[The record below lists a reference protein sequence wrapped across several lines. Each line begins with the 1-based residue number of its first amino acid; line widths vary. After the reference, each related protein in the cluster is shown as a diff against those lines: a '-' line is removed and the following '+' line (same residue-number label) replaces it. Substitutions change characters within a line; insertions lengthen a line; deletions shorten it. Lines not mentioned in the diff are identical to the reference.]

1 MKFGDILLAVVI
13 ILIFVGL
20 YLFSIVS
27 VGLKKLETKW
37 PEYRCNPLVMPFASY
52 LGKDATTNFTYCIS
66 TIMGSMMG
74 FFLQPINFTTG
85 MLGNLG
91 GIITK
96 SLNDVRKLQ
105 NFLRDSISNITGDI
119 FGIFMNILISFQAM
133 IMNIKD
139 LIMKQLGIAVVI
151 MNLMKS
157 ANLTGES
164 VWKGP
169 IGSMIRTVC
178 FKNNTPIKLKSG
190 EIVRMKNLEL
200 GDIIENGSE
209 VIAILKIKGN
219 KENPFYKI
227 FSEKL
232 NKYIYVTGSHKIQHP
247 ETKQFVYVEKYEK
260 AIKTSEYETELSC
273 LVTDDH
279 LIQIGEHTFWDWE
292 D

>member
-1 MKFGDILLAVVI
+1 
-13 ILIFVGL
+13 
-20 YLFSIVS
+20 
-27 VGLKKLETKW
+27 
-37 PEYRCNPLVMPFASY
+37 
-52 LGKDATTNFTYCIS
+52 
-66 TIMGSMMG
+66 
-74 FFLQPINFTTG
+74 
-85 MLGNLG
+85 ML
-91 GIITK
+91 
-96 SLNDVRKLQ
+96 
-105 NFLRDSISNITGDI
+105 
-119 FGIFMNILISFQAM
+119 
-133 IMNIKD
+133 MNIKD

-151 MNLMKS
+151 MNLMKG

-164 VWKGP
+164 IWKGP

-178 FKNNTPIKLKSG
+178 FKNNTPITLKSG